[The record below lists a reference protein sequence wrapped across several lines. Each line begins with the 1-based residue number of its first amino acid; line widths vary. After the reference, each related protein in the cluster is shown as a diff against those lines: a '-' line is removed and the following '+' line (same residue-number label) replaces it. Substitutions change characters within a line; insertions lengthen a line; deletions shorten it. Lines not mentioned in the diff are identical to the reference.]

1 MSKGV
6 SLDRLR
12 DISRQ
17 RSIRTSNPAPVPID
31 RDNDRGSDRIER
43 VEWPIPS

>member
-31 RDNDRGSDRIER
+31 RDKGDGTDRIER